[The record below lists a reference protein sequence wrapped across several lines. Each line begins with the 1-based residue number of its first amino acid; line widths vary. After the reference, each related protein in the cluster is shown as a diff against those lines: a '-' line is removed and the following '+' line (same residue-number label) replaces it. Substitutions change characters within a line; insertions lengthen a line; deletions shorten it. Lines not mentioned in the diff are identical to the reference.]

1 MKRSGLR
8 VSNSIVFSSGEPGK
22 LLTLQYN
29 NSLSEYFTTLS
40 LNLKSWYKA
49 VPNSLH
55 EVDSQGGGGGG
66 GGTNVDYQQGYT
78 SGRVVAR
85 CIVCTS
91 GKVVDT

>member
-1 MKRSGLR
+1 MKRSVLR
-8 VSNSIVFSSGEPGK
+8 VSNSIVFSSGEPANFH
-22 LLTLQYN
+22 TLQYN
-29 NSLSEYFTTLS
+29 NNLSEYFTTLS

-66 GGTNVDYQQGYT
+66 GTNVDYQQGYT

-91 GKVVDT
+91 GRVVDT

>member
-1 MKRSGLR
+1 M
-8 VSNSIVFSSGEPGK
+8 
-22 LLTLQYN
+22 
-29 NSLSEYFTTLS
+29 
-40 LNLKSWYKA
+40 NLKSWYKA